1 MVLGCRDNPGASAG
15 RIISTKYK
23 DSTSPSIFSHGNED
37 IRCVNLGERCKVRAI
52 LLNGLLRRVIST
64 YDGRTNSGMV
74 LFQAHHKSSERISHS
89 PHTFGL
95 IPFQSHFHSSKR
107 LTLGRQKGAMSRLL
121 GVVCSPFF
129 QKKGA
134 VNIHFFMSNKFY
146 LADHFSSRKIT
157 R

>member
-1 MVLGCRDNPGASAG
+1 MCKLGGKMQGARNFAKWLASSCYFYVQ
-15 RIISTKYK
+15 RK
-23 DSTSPSIFSHGNED
+23 DKFW
-37 IRCVNLGERCKVRAI
+37 
-52 LLNGLLRRVIST
+52 NGLIS
-64 YDGRTNSGMV
+64 SPP
-74 LFQAHHKSSERISHS
+74 HKSSERISHS